1 MTQQNRNS
9 LNNLA
14 KQSANARAQG
24 VRAFTSRLNCLSD
37 IVTERKAAFIP
48 MGDLPS
54 KVRSFY
60 ETDGWIPDAQDRAS
74 MKITKNIIYAK
85 HTENA
90 TLLERLNEL
99 LEDIK
104 KPRSTRLI
112 FDQQEQEI
120 QKLENKI
127 RNLCA
132 ENLRIEMKY
141 QRIIDDLRRDLEVS
155 ETNKNRYKQL
165 LENNSAVIPFPK
177 R

>member
-1 MTQQNRNS
+1 M
-9 LNNLA
+9 
-14 KQSANARAQG
+14 
-24 VRAFTSRLNCLSD
+24 
-37 IVTERKAAFIP
+37 
-48 MGDLPS
+48 
-54 KVRSFY
+54 
-60 ETDGWIPDAQDRAS
+60 
-74 MKITKNIIYAK
+74 
-85 HTENA
+85 
-90 TLLERLNEL
+90 LERLNEL

-120 QKLENKI
+120 QTLENKI

-165 LENNSAVIPFPK
+165 LENNSAVIPFPN